1 MTFYAET
8 PKPRSLASR
17 IVGWLVFTAIT
28 GAGLFLAIAPTPYL
42 VEQPGPVYNVLSTIA
57 GKPMI
62 TITGK
67 TTYPT
72 TGDLDMLTVTMK
84 GDSTRGASW
93 FDVGIA
99 NFDKSLEIINKDDV
113 YPPGWDDAKLNY
125 EADVMMLDA
134 QANAK
139 AAALTLLDI
148 PFTSSVKVTSVTK
161 SGPAGKILKAGDT
174 LLTVQGEKAT
184 GIDQV
189 RAYVRATK
197 GQALVQLEIDRKGKR
212 SIVYVL
218 PKLIDKEWRMG
229 IYVQSVPEFPFKI
242 GIEVGN
248 VGGPSGGQILALAI
262 YDKLTPGSL
271 TGGEKIAGTGT
282 VDAEGVIGPI
292 GGIRQKMYG
301 AIRAGAKWFLA
312 PSDNCDEVVGH
323 IPDGLQVIKVSN
335 IQDSLKAVKAIASNT
350 GTASLPACTK

>member
-17 IVGWLVFTAIT
+17 IIGWLVFVSIT

-42 VEQPGPVYNVLSTIA
+42 VEQAGPAYNVLSTIA

-62 TITGK
+62 TVTGK

-93 FDVGIA
+93 FDVFLA
-99 NFDKSLEIINKDDV
+99 KFDSSVAIINKDDV
-113 YPPGWDDAKLNY
+113 YPPGWDDAKLNE
-125 EADVMMLDA
+125 EADMMMLDS

-139 AAALTLLDI
+139 AAALNLLDI

-189 RAYVRATK
+189 RAFVKATK
-197 GQALVQLEIDRKGKR
+197 GESQVELGIDRNGKR
-212 SIVYVL
+212 STVYVL
-218 PKLIDKEWRMG
+218 PKLIDEQWRMG

-242 GIEVGN
+242 DIEVGN
-248 VGGPSGGQILALAI
+248 VGGPSGGQILTLAI

-271 TGGEKIAGTGT
+271 TGGQKIAGTGT
-282 VDAEGVIGPI
+282 ITPEGEIGPI

-301 AIRAGAKWFLA
+301 ALRAGAKWFLA
-312 PSDNCDEVVGH
+312 PSENCDEVIGH
-323 IPDGLQVIKVSN
+323 VPDGIRVIKVSN
-335 IQDSLKAVKAIASNT
+335 IQDSLKAVKAIASSN
-350 GTASLPACTK
+350 GTASLPSCTK

>member
-1 MTFYAET
+1 MTFYAKT

-17 IVGWLVFTAIT
+17 IIGWFVFTAIT

-42 VEQPGPVYNVLSTIA
+42 VEQAGPAYNVLSTLA

-93 FDVGIA
+93 FDVGLA
-99 NFDKSLEIINKDDV
+99 YFDKSVEVINKDDV
-113 YPPGWDDAKLNY
+113 YPPGWDDAKLNE
-125 EADVMMLDA
+125 EADMMMLDA

-139 AAALTLLDI
+139 AAALNLLDI

-161 SGPAGKILKAGDT
+161 SGPAGNILKAGDT
-174 LLTVQGEKAT
+174 LLTVQGKKAT

-189 RAYVRATK
+189 RAYVKATK
-197 GQALVQLEIDRKGKR
+197 GQALVQLEIDRNGER

-242 GIEVGN
+242 DIEVGN

-282 VDAEGVIGPI
+282 ITPEGVVGPI

-312 PSDNCDEVVGH
+312 PSENCDEVVGH
-323 IPDGLQVIKVSN
+323 IPDGIKVIKVSN